1 MNKNKQLLIVS
12 ADVLPE
18 MIVKTLEVKK
28 LLALGEIK
36 SSAAACKSVGISRS
50 AYYKY
55 KDSVYSYDEHMTQNI
70 VTLSAVLRD
79 EPGVLSGVISSLH
92 SMKANIL
99 TVNQSIPVNG
109 VAAVT
114 ISIKLSGSSSDT
126 LMLCAILSDLSGVVH
141 IKLLSGS

>member
-1 MNKNKQLLIVS
+1 MDKNRQLIVVA

-28 LLALGEIK
+28 LLATGEIK
-36 SSAAACKSVGISRS
+36 SSAAACKTVGISRS

-55 KDSVYSYDEHMTQNI
+55 KDKVYFYDEHMTQSV
-70 VTLSAVLRD
+70 VTLSAVLKD
-79 EPGVLSGVISSLH
+79 EPGALSGVISSLH
-92 SMKANIL
+92 SLQANIL

-114 ISIKLSGSSSDT
+114 ISIRLSESCGDA
-126 LMLCAILSDLSGVVH
+126 LMLCSILAELGGVVN
-141 IKLLSGS
+141 IELLSGS